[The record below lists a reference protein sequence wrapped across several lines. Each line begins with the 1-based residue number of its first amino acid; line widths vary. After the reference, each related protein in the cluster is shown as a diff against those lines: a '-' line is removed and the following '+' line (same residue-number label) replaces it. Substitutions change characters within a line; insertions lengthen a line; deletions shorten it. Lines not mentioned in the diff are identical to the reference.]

1 MSAAPS
7 SGSAPP
13 PKPAASNDKNAP
25 PSKDGKPAAA
35 LEEDDEFEDFPVE
48 SMLPTRRGIVESAD
62 AGRLDKRGD
71 GDPWG

>member
-7 SGSAPP
+7 SGAA
-13 PKPAASNDKNAP
+13 PAAKNTASPDKNAL

-48 SMLPTRRGIVESAD
+48 SAFDSF
-62 AGRLDKRGD
+62 
-71 GDPWG
+71 